1 MEQRI
6 QGDAEVGMVLIPIE
20 SALSCCY
27 ESEKDILT
35 YCAWYPLSSP
45 QDYVHKEGDMG
56 LSKRPEEAEN
66 ESSHSFNN
74 PYQPCIKIVF
84 FWRPEITEST
94 LHKDDVP
101 YTDSPLASSNESLL
115 TNSLDYFY
123 GSVGIWSC
131 VLVDSYSPRELLSFY
146 LTDLDVRYSISNKR
160 TRLALTIG
168 DLQLDN
174 QLENALEP
182 VIIFPTPTINPLPT
196 IQLFVVRN
204 DARSKINVHSF
215 EHMEFALQELDIKIE
230 DVWLLN
236 IWTFLE
242 DVITRRINQSKIL
255 PPEKNEVIYAS
266 FIDSDI
272 KAKSVQREVPLH
284 DSFFNSSFESTN
296 STTFTS
302 DNQRLAKKLYIQH
315 LILGSIK
322 LNLSYYNTIKGLKKK
337 SSEQSDISG
346 PVAFKSNPKNDQLSS
361 DDLFQRWSESSYD
374 DWNYAKE
381 PQNVTFVSAI
391 FPSITDFPIRK

>member
-1 MEQRI
+1 
-6 QGDAEVGMVLIPIE
+6 
-20 SALSCCY
+20 
-27 ESEKDILT
+27 
-35 YCAWYPLSSP
+35 
-45 QDYVHKEGDMG
+45 
-56 LSKRPEEAEN
+56 
-66 ESSHSFNN
+66 
-74 PYQPCIKIVF
+74 
-84 FWRPEITEST
+84 
-94 LHKDDVP
+94 
-101 YTDSPLASSNESLL
+101 
-115 TNSLDYFY
+115 
-123 GSVGIWSC
+123 
-131 VLVDSYSPRELLSFY
+131 
-146 LTDLDVRYSISNKR
+146 
-160 TRLALTIG
+160 
-168 DLQLDN
+168 
-174 QLENALEP
+174 
-182 VIIFPTPTINPLPT
+182 
-196 IQLFVVRN
+196 
-204 DARSKINVHSF
+204 
-215 EHMEFALQELDIKIE
+215 MEFALQELDIKIE

-391 FPSITDFPIRK
+391 FPSITDFLICK